1 MRCSN
6 VISVFVTVVVALVVA
21 APAAGQIT
29 VYSESFDTN
38 AADNA
43 AFDSAYSGWSEE
55 GDTLGEP
62 NDPGRVVSNGQLE
75 ITQQETGFMVN
86 STNAA
91 SIARTIN
98 GMGSAQDTYTWQM
111 GGASNFA
118 QGQANVHVLID
129 NMFPLIHPG
138 FDAHRVE
145 SLGPFHPSGNDPGP
159 IGAILPADG
168 TLADFTLVVTPDPV
182 NTGNE
187 LYELTIAYPGL
198 PGGQVTRNFG
208 DFDTGVAG
216 DGVGLYDASD
226 GIDFWVGV
234 SRASTFGTGLF
245 DNLTASIPGSS
256 LDAIWN
262 KNGTGSWTDDFSWD
276 TLEAPI
282 TAAHS
287 ATFSGA
293 ITAPT
298 TVVVDTDVTVNAI
311 TFDHSVSYGVA
322 GQGSINLTSSTQRV
336 PRLPSV
342 TVDQGDH
349 DFQVVTNL
357 KNDTTANVASGS
369 RLIFNNALNLNG
381 NTLTKTGAGEMAIR
395 NDLVA
400 GGGTISVQEGTVSG
414 NGTVGGNVMND
425 GGIISPGNNTEA
437 LTQVPEPSTLALLV
451 LGGLLGVWAWR
462 R

>member
-21 APAAGQIT
+21 APAAGQKT

-138 FDAHRVE
+138 YDAHRVE

-208 DFDTGVAG
+208 DFDTAVAG

-245 DNLTASIPGSS
+245 DNFNASI
-256 LDAIWN
+256 I
-262 KNGTGSWTDDFSWD
+262 
-276 TLEAPI
+276 
-282 TAAHS
+282 
-287 ATFSGA
+287 
-293 ITAPT
+293 
-298 TVVVDTDVTVNAI
+298 
-311 TFDHSVSYGVA
+311 
-322 GQGSINLTSSTQRV
+322 
-336 PRLPSV
+336 
-342 TVDQGDH
+342 
-349 DFQVVTNL
+349 
-357 KNDTTANVASGS
+357 
-369 RLIFNNALNLNG
+369 
-381 NTLTKTGAGEMAIR
+381 
-395 NDLVA
+395 
-400 GGGTISVQEGTVSG
+400 
-414 NGTVGGNVMND
+414 
-425 GGIISPGNNTEA
+425 
-437 LTQVPEPSTLALLV
+437 PEPSTLL
-451 LGGLLGVWAWR
+451 LLGLGAIWLAAFGRKR
-462 R
+462 RSG